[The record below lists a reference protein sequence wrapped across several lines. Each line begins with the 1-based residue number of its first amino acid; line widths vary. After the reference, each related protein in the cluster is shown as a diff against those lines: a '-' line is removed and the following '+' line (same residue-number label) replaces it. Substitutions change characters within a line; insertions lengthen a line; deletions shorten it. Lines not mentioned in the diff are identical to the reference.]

1 MAKKNKKG
9 FISEFKEF
17 VMRGNVMDMAIGVVI
32 GTSFG
37 KITTSLVNDV
47 IMPALGGIIGEI
59 DLSQLNFTMV
69 PAVTDAA
76 GNVTK
81 EAVVIGHGTFLV
93 TVIDFL
99 IIAFVI
105 FAMIKAF
112 AKAKEI
118 AEAKLLKAKE
128 EEIVEEEAKA
138 PTTEELLTE
147 ILAEIKAKKE

>member
-81 EAVVIGHGTFLV
+81 EAVVIGLGTFLV

-128 EEIVEEEAKA
+128 EIVEEEAKA

>member
-76 GNVTK
+76 GIVTK
-81 EAVVIGHGTFLV
+81 EAVVIGLGTFLV

>member
-1 MAKKNKKG
+1 MAKKNNKG

-81 EAVVIGHGTFLV
+81 EAVVIGLGTFLV

>member
-81 EAVVIGHGTFLV
+81 EAVVIGLGTFLV

-118 AEAKLLKAKE
+118 TEAKLLKAKE

>member
-69 PAVTDAA
+69 PAVTDSA

-81 EAVVIGHGTFLV
+81 EAVVIGLGTFLV

>member
-1 MAKKNKKG
+1 
-9 FISEFKEF
+9 
-17 VMRGNVMDMAIGVVI
+17 
-32 GTSFG
+32 
-37 KITTSLVNDV
+37 
-47 IMPALGGIIGEI
+47 MPALGGIIGEI

-81 EAVVIGHGTFLV
+81 EAVVIGLGTFLV

>member
-81 EAVVIGHGTFLV
+81 EAVVIGLGTFLV

>member
-1 MAKKNKKG
+1 
-9 FISEFKEF
+9 
-17 VMRGNVMDMAIGVVI
+17 MRGNVMDMAIGVVI

-37 KITTSLVNDV
+37 KITTCLVNDV

-81 EAVVIGHGTFLV
+81 EAVVIGLGTFLV